1 MDDGRGEGDLILAP
15 TGFDMGGIPGFD
27 IVQRLPT
34 SPDTCNACST
44 VTTLC
49 FSAATSL

>member
-27 IVQRLPT
+27 IVRGYQPAPT
-34 SPDTCNACST
+34 HAMH
-44 VTTLC
+44 VVQ
-49 FSAATSL
+49 